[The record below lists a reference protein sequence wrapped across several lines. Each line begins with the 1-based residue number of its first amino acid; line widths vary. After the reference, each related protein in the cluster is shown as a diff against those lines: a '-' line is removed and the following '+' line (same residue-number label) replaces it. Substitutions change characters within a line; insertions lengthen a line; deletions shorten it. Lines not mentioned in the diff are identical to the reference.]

1 MILPRKYVCGM
12 EVQVDYLLVVDLWQT
27 CAALSFTA
35 SQILIISNSCSGF
48 REEHPLVR
56 FRFDRFVH
64 EELTP
69 PASSAIIQDI
79 MALREA
85 GLASMAYFYFDF
97 RDTDKQNLH
106 NALPSLLTQFS
117 ARSDSR
123 CEILSR
129 IYKTHA
135 DGARK
140 PSTNT
145 MIESLKEMLAL
156 FGQAPVY
163 IILDALDECPNTCGI
178 PPARKQVL
186 NLLRDLIGLQLP
198 NLHICVTSRPEIDIR
213 LVLEPLAFHS
223 ISIHD
228 QIGQARDIKD
238 YVRSVVHADSDAA
251 MGRWRDQDK
260 AMVIETLTKRADGM

>member
-1 MILPRKYVCGM
+1 MVLPRKYVCGM

-35 SQILIISNSCSGF
+35 SQILIISNSYSGF

-85 GLASMAYFYFDF
+85 GLTSMTYFHFDF

-106 NALPSLLTQFS
+106 NALPSLLTQLS

-129 IYKTHA
+129 IYKTH
-135 DGARK
+135 DDSARK

-145 MIESLKEMLAL
+145 MIESFIEMLAL
-156 FGQAPVY
+156 SG
-163 IILDALDECPNTCGI
+163 
-178 PPARKQVL
+178 
-186 NLLRDLIGLQLP
+186 
-198 NLHICVTSRPEIDIR
+198 
-213 LVLEPLAFHS
+213 
-223 ISIHD
+223 
-228 QIGQARDIKD
+228 
-238 YVRSVVHADSDAA
+238 
-251 MGRWRDQDK
+251 
-260 AMVIETLTKRADGM
+260 